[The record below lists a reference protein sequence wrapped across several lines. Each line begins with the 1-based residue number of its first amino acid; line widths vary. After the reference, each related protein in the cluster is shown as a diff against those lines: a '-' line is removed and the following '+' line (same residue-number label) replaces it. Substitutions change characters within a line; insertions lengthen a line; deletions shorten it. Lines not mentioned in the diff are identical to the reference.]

1 MENQKKEST
10 SLFQVFLR
18 LRPPPTL
25 NQSVTSPERILTV
38 EEPSSP
44 DRSPTNVV
52 LNPPS
57 DNRRRAVEKF
67 TFTQIFKE
75 DANQLDVFN
84 GTDIL
89 TLIEG
94 ALGKNKEEGRDGLL
108 ATLGVTGSGKTYTM
122 LGSRSQRGLI
132 QLILDVLFRSI
143 SKNLHQDI
151 SDSSFHASIAAAD
164 TSEAHVISAQTFLE
178 TIYPDLTNTTRASRA
193 QTPLA
198 RESSYSTTP
207 RRILPQSSMPCTPN
221 ISHVTAKCDPNAQ
234 YAILISMYEVYNDR
248 IFDLLAPALPTK
260 STKEY
265 RRRPLLYKHTE
276 NSTHKKVVAGLRK
289 IVCGTNKEALMVLDA
304 GLHERQV
311 AVTGSNSV
319 SSRSH
324 GFISIEIKK
333 RNSNLV
339 HGKWAGSSLTIVD
352 LAGSERARDAKTQG
366 TTLAE
371 AGKINESLMYLGQC
385 LQIQSDMANSTK
397 VQFFPFSRPSTYIF
411 MIQPNLAPFRQC
423 KLTELLFSN
432 CFAHTNNGNHVSTS
446 HHNSQKAIMIV
457 MADPIGDFNATSQ
470 ILRYSSL
477 AREVTVPRIPSV
489 TSTIVSNSM
498 DSQYFNSTRT
508 MSSRGNPNDSE
519 RATMEIAALEIARM
533 SDEID
538 CLRVELQHESERR
551 VEVEAHAEWLSNR
564 LIDIEAD
571 IREEC
576 FQDME
581 QRIETE
587 MRRWKATWALEAD
600 LKDEHLDRKLEIFTR
615 TITTTTLKNE
625 EDKENA
631 HNGTKED
638 LEAENLRLKMEVE
651 KLKREIQGRSPTKM
665 KRLPLQE
672 NRSITSMIDSRP
684 RDSASSYGSKILQN
698 KSLSPTKKHP
708 KTTSQNW
715 ILLQDDPL

>member
-1 MENQKKEST
+1 MEIQKKEST

-38 EEPSSP
+38 EEPSP
-44 DRSPTNVV
+44 DKPPTNVV

-57 DNRRRAVEKF
+57 ENRRRAVEKF
-67 TFTQIFKE
+67 TFTHIFKE
-75 DANQLDVFN
+75 NANQLDIFN

-108 ATLGVTGSGKTYTM
+108 ATLGTYTL

-132 QLILDVLFRSI
+132 QLTLDVLFRSI
-143 SKNLHQDI
+143 SKNLPQDI
-151 SDSSFHASIAAAD
+151 LDSSFHASVAASD
-164 TSEAHVISAQTFLE
+164 SSEAQVISAQTFLE
-178 TIYPDLTNTTRASRA
+178 TIYPDLTNASRASRA

-198 RESSYSTTP
+198 RESNYSTTP
-207 RRILPQSSMPCTPN
+207 RRILPQNSMPCTPD
-221 ISHVTAKCDPNAQ
+221 ISHIIAKCDPNAQ

-276 NSTHKKVVAGLRK
+276 SSTRKKVVAGLRK
-289 IVCGTNKEALMVLDA
+289 IVCRTNKEALMVLDA

-311 AVTGSNSV
+311 AMTGSNSV

-324 GFISIEIKK
+324 GFVSIEIKK
-333 RNSNLV
+333 RKPNWV
-339 HGKWAGSSLTIVD
+339 HGKWASSSLTIVD

-397 VQFFPFSRPSTYIF
+397 H
-411 MIQPNLAPFRQC
+411 NLAPFRQC

-432 CFAHTNNGNHVSTS
+432 CFAHTNIGNPIPSS

-489 TSTIVSNSM
+489 TSTIISNST
-498 DSQYFNSTRT
+498 DSQYYNSSRT
-508 MSSRGNPNDSE
+508 MSSKGNPIDSE

-538 CLRVELQHESERR
+538 CLRLELQHESERR
-551 VEVEAHAEWLSNR
+551 AEVEAHAEWLSNR
-564 LIDIEAD
+564 LIDIEAE

-581 QRIETE
+581 GRIETE

-615 TITTTTLKNE
+615 SITTTTVEDE
-625 EDKENA
+625 EDKENT

-638 LEAENLRLKMEVE
+638 MEAENSRLRMEVE
-651 KLKREIQGRSPTKM
+651 KLKRELQGRSPSKV

-672 NRSITSMIDSRP
+672 NRSITSMIDSRS
-684 RDSASSYGSKILQN
+684 RDLASSHGSKILQN
-698 KSLSPTKKHP
+698 KSFSPTKKIQKSTSP
-708 KTTSQNW
+708 KWKS
-715 ILLQDDPL
+715 LQDDLF